1 MIQLNYR
8 DNKPIYEQVKD
19 GLRKLV
25 ISGGIKPGEKLPSVR
40 ELATSLSINPNTIQ
54 KAYRSLEDEGYIYTI
69 TGRGSFVS
77 KREEVVSPRYEEQLK
92 RFDEITKELL
102 FMGCP
107 KATLAERIEIFSK
120 EIDDDKD

>member
-8 DNKPIYEQVKD
+8 DNRPIYEQVKD

-25 ISGGIKPGEKLPSVR
+25 ISGAMKADEKLPSVR

-77 KREEVVSPRYEEQLK
+77 KKEELLSPRFEEQLK
-92 RFDEITKELL
+92 KYDEITKELL
-102 FMGCP
+102 FMGCD
-107 KATLAERIEIFSK
+107 KQTLINHIDSFSK
-120 EIDDDKD
+120 EIEDDKD